1 MFFKKPDIVKQV
13 PFTELARYMDSM
25 FDSKISKV
33 MDSVERSISSLSE
46 EAARFAELS
55 EKFYS
60 ADLEPDMEYI
70 EHMSEGFI
78 KSQKATYS
86 KSLYSILTE
95 RAGSIDA
102 PADTRYERI
111 KLKKEA
117 YEYMLQE
124 ILKLNSKFSMIL
136 VGYSKQMDS
145 FKREFSKI
153 DKMLKGINDQ
163 LKGVSEEVDAY
174 NRINEEIA
182 LMMANVESVNEA
194 SSRKSGLKIDRNEK
208 ADEKL
213 RNAISAVEAERSS
226 YESKMHSLEDE
237 EKAMRHGIISI
248 LQPLSRASRIYDH
261 ESKGKVHITEFIGDP
276 ICLLSDIDNYHA
288 FESELRKMR
297 EYILSNPSKFKGH
310 ESDASQIS
318 NAISSDIPR
327 MMAKLQH
334 IETEANAIK
343 EHIAALSSKLHEMER
358 ERDKTE
364 EKFGELAD
372 QDERMRKSY
381 ASIMDSKTKIE
392 RLCFEAYKAR
402 LSITGLPDQVQ

>member
-1 MFFKKPDIVKQV
+1 MFFKKPDIIKQV
-13 PFTELARYMDSM
+13 PFTELARYTDSM

-33 MDSVERSISSLSE
+33 MDSVERSVSSLSE

-55 EKFYS
+55 EKFSS

-111 KLKKEA
+111 KLKKES

-136 VGYSKQMDS
+136 VGYSKQMDA
-145 FKREFSKI
+145 FKREFSKM
-153 DKMLKGINDQ
+153 DKILKGINDQ
-163 LKGVSEEVDAY
+163 MKGVSEEVDAY
-174 NRINEEIA
+174 NQINEEIA
-182 LMMANVESVNEA
+182 RMMANIESINEA

-208 ADEKL
+208 EDEKL
-213 RNAISAVEAERSS
+213 RNAISSIESERSS

-237 EKAMRHGIISI
+237 EKAMRHRIVSI

-261 ESKGKVHITEFIGDP
+261 ESKRKVHITEFIGDP
-276 ICLLSDIDNYHA
+276 IHLLANTDNYNI
-288 FESELRKMR
+288 FEAELRKMR
-297 EYILSNPSKFKGH
+297 EYILSNSSKFKGH

-318 NAISSDIPR
+318 DVLSSDIPS

-334 IETEANAIK
+334 VETEANAIK
-343 EHIAALSSKLHEMER
+343 ERIAGLSSKLHEIER
-358 ERDKTE
+358 EKDKTE
-364 EKFGELAD
+364 ERFGELAD
-372 QDERMRKSY
+372 QEERLRKSY
-381 ASIMDSKTKIE
+381 ASIIDSKSKIE
-392 RLCFEAYKAR
+392 RLCFEAYKSR
-402 LSITGLPDQVQ
+402 LSITDLPDQVQ